1 MIYTFRGGEKI
12 IKEIKKRELAA
23 AVRYKQ
29 NEDKAPLVV
38 ASGQGK
44 LAQKIKEIAQEHKIP
59 VYQDEALAKALVK
72 LGVQVEIP
80 PELYAAVAQ
89 VLAYVYQLDQK
100 E

>member
-1 MIYTFRGGEKI
+1 MK
-12 IKEIKKRELAA
+12 KETKKKELAA
-23 AVRYKQ
+23 ALRYKQ
-29 NEDKAPLVV
+29 NEDKAPVVV
-38 ASGQGK
+38 AVGQGE
-44 LAQKIKEIAQEHKIP
+44 LAQKIKEIAQEHKIS

-80 PELYAAVAQ
+80 PELYVAVAQ